1 MQFKDYYAALGVAR
15 DADAEE
21 IKRAYRKLSRK
32 YHPDVSKEPDAE
44 TRFKEVAEAYEVLK
58 DPEKRAAYD
67 EAGRRWQSAGSGG
80 PPPGWDSGFEFSEE
94 DLGGF
99 ADLGGHSDFFEALFG
114 LHRAR
119 ARQAGHSHRG
129 RDHHAKIAIPLE
141 DAFQGARRRIT
152 LRVPVQQADGLVS
165 MSSRE
170 LEVNIPAGVRPG
182 QLLRLAGQGM
192 PGLGGAPGG
201 DLYLE
206 IEFLPHRLYR
216 VDGADLLL
224 DLPLAPWEAALGA
237 QVTVPTSAGRVEVSV
252 PPGSA
257 AGRKLRLKGR
267 GLPGQP
273 PGDLYAVLSIVLP
286 PSQGAS
292 QQDAWRRLASAFP
305 GFNPRR
311 NLEE

>member
-21 IKRAYRKLSRK
+21 IKRAYRKLARK

-44 TRFKEVAEAYEVLK
+44 TRFKEVAEAHEVLK

-119 ARQAGHSHRG
+119 ARQAGHGHRG

-237 QVTVPTSAGRVEVSV
+237 QVTVPTPAG
-252 PPGSA
+252 
-257 AGRKLRLKGR
+257 
-267 GLPGQP
+267 
-273 PGDLYAVLSIVLP
+273 
-286 PSQGAS
+286 
-292 QQDAWRRLASAFP
+292 
-305 GFNPRR
+305 
-311 NLEE
+311 